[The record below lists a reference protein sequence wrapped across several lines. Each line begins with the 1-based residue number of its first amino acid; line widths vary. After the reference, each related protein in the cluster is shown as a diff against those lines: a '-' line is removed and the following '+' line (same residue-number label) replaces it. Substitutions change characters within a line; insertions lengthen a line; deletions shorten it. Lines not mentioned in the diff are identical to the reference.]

1 MEHGTDSSTGL
12 SSSEAAKRLNRDGY
26 NELPSSKKRSILR
39 IAVDVLKEPMLLLLV
54 ACGALYF
61 TIGDTKEAMI
71 LISFV
76 FVVIGITLY
85 QERKTERALEAL
97 RDLSSPRAMVI
108 RDGRHLRIPGREV
121 VTGDIVIVSEGDRV
135 PADAVLLTAGN
146 ITVDESLL
154 TGESMPVRKTSW
166 DGKQDMGRPGGD
178 DLPFLYSG
186 TLIVQGQGTAQVL
199 KTGLDTELGKIGK
212 ILQVLEP
219 EETLLHREV
228 RNLVRN
234 FMIFAVALS
243 ALVIIVYG
251 ITRANWSNGFL
262 AGLTLA
268 MAILP
273 EEFPVVLTIFL
284 ALGAWRISKERV
296 LTRRVSAIETLGA
309 ATVLCV
315 DKTGTLTQN
324 RMSVN
329 KLFCNNEFYDL
340 SSARTGPLPENFH
353 QLLEFAILSS
363 QSDPRDPME
372 SALKDLGTDLLSH
385 TEHLHTDWSMEH
397 EYPLSKELL
406 AMSRVWKSLNGNNY
420 VIASKGAPEA
430 IADLC
435 HLAPADK
442 KDLAERVGA
451 MAAEGLRVLG
461 IAKAYFSPSALP
473 AIQHDFDFHFIGLA
487 GFADPIRES
496 VPGALRECYG
506 AGIRVVM
513 ITGDY
518 PVTASSIA
526 KQIGLN
532 GADNV
537 ITGQE
542 LDTMDDAV
550 LRKRLETVNIF
561 ARVVP
566 EQKLRIVDA
575 LKANGEIVAMTGDG
589 VNDAPAL
596 KAAHI
601 GIAMGARG
609 TDVARE
615 AASLVLLDDD
625 FSSIVKSVRMGRRI
639 YDNLKKA
646 MAYILAIHVPIAG
659 ISLLPVLFGWPL
671 ILMPVHIAFLELIID
686 PSSSVVF
693 EAEAEEK
700 NVMKRK
706 PRRFNKHL
714 FDKTTFGISLLQG
727 GIVLAI
733 VLGIFLVSMHLG
745 QAETESRALTFTTLI
760 IANLGLILTNRSWS
774 RTIISTLRVRNR
786 ALWGVVAGAIIF
798 LALTI
803 YVPFLQTLF
812 RFSVLKPLDIAIC
825 FAAGL
830 LSITWFETMKL
841 SAQLRN
847 RNKAG

>member
-706 PRRFNKHL
+706 PRRFNEHL

-786 ALWGVVAGAIIF
+786 ALWGVVTGAMIF

-812 RFSVLKPLDIAIC
+812 KFSVLKPLDIAIC

-841 SAQLRN
+841 SAQLRD
-847 RNKAG
+847 RDKSG